1 MTNLETITLKAPA
14 KINIGLRVLN
24 QREDGFHNILT
35 IFQRINLLDVVKLKK
50 TNTAVIYRGIDLT
63 LDPADNLCVIAA
75 EYFRREFNISK
86 GVDIHLEKRI
96 PVGAGLGGGSSDAAS
111 TIIGMNKLFD
121 TGLTLADLLKLG
133 LEIGSDVPFFILN
146 TSAMIASG
154 RGEQFEK
161 VNGLNSD
168 YWVLIIYP
176 NFEISTAWAY
186 SCLGKHLTLE
196 KKNNNLFDREFLG
209 FQGEIPTANMG
220 NDFEYPVF
228 DAHPELSRERD
239 RLLVAGAKFAMLSG
253 SGSSLYGVFDGETEA
268 RDAALESPFGLS
280 FVCRP
285 Y

>member
-133 LEIGSDVPFFILN
+133 LEIGSD
-146 TSAMIASG
+146 
-154 RGEQFEK
+154 
-161 VNGLNSD
+161 
-168 YWVLIIYP
+168 IY
-176 NFEISTAWAY
+176 NY
-186 SCLGKHLTLE
+186 
-196 KKNNNLFDREFLG
+196 
-209 FQGEIPTANMG
+209 
-220 NDFEYPVF
+220 
-228 DAHPELSRERD
+228 
-239 RLLVAGAKFAMLSG
+239 
-253 SGSSLYGVFDGETEA
+253 
-268 RDAALESPFGLS
+268 
-280 FVCRP
+280 
-285 Y
+285 